1 VTSGTDRWELAPDL
15 TAAGVARRH
24 VDESCADLPDDTVDV
39 ARLLVTELVAN
50 AVKHGAGSV
59 LLEVDRGAGRVEVSV
74 HDESPDQPVVL
85 EARPLPENGAGL
97 RLVAALAS
105 RWGVTERRDGRP
117 GKRVW
122 FTLGR

>member
-1 VTSGTDRWELAPDL
+1 MASGTGRWELPSDL

-24 VDESCADLPDDTVDV
+24 VAEACAGLSDDTVDV

-122 FTLGR
+122 FALGR